1 VAMQTEGMLNRN
13 NQSKATLSRWRVQG
27 QDEAGMLP
35 RAYLNH
41 PANNL
46 GSDRYVEQGDFLRLI
61 NFVVAYELKPEICRK
76 LRLRRLSVALSGRK
90 LFTWTRY
97 SGQDPEVGQD
107 ASDPF
112 WIGVDQAKTPPPRI
126 LTLSISAGF

>member
-1 VAMQTEGMLNRN
+1 MLNKN

-27 QDEAGMLP
+27 QDEEGMLP
-35 RAYLNH
+35 RAYMNH

-46 GSDRYVEQGDFLRLI
+46 GSDRYVEQGDYLRLI
-61 NFVVAYELKPEICRK
+61 NFVVAYQMKPEICRK
-76 LRLRRLSVALSGRK
+76 LRLRRLSFALSGRK
-90 LFTWTRY
+90 LFTWTNY

-112 WIGVDQAKTPPPRI
+112 WIGEDKANTPPPKMI
-126 LTLSISAGF
+126 TFSIAAGF